1 MSQYR
6 ALDTVLQQLQDFKRK
21 IYLNLLIRGL
31 LFSVGLLLSAFL
43 IYNLLEY
50 FFYFP
55 YYIRAFLFF
64 SFLGLA
70 LYVFVRWILAPL
82 SALAHLR
89 RLLSDEQAATQV
101 GQYFPEISDKLLN
114 TIQLKDLNKDNEL
127 ILASIEQKSSQ
138 LSLFRF
144 TDSVKLEEN
153 KPFLKYAL
161 VPLLLVLGITLL
173 YPSIFVQGTER
184 IVNYQKFYAP
194 AAPFQFIIRNEAL
207 SAFRNEDFQ
216 LQVEVE
222 GEVIPNEVSI
232 LYNGREQKLTR
243 SKGNVFSFEFKKLQ
257 RPVDFQLEGSGFRS
271 DQYTLELL
279 ARPNLKDFYVQV
291 NYPDY
296 LNKKSETIR
305 NTGNLSVP
313 AGSVVDWNFVAGD
326 TEKLQLLFQ
335 SPEEVLDATGSR
347 DSFKASKKI
356 LQTQPYAIK
365 LRNQHSLNKEEI
377 TYLINAIPDR
387 HPEITLESFSDTLS
401 FSYMV
406 LGGNIGDDYGLTR
419 LNLHYRVIPASG
431 EQNTAFKALPVGF
444 DRRQLS
450 QTYYH
455 QWNLDPLRLHP
466 GDRLEYFVQVWDN
479 DGVNGSK
486 SSRTRTMGFK
496 VPSRQDIRSE
506 LASNASDVQN
516 QLSKSLEK
524 AQKLK
529 NEIAKSEDKL
539 KTKKELNWQDRKSLE
554 ELVEKKKQLEQDL
567 ESLKKLNEQLNQKQ
581 DRFDQKSQQ
590 MAEKAQQLQ
599 KMMDE
604 LLDEET
610 KKLYQELEKLLQQ
623 KNNELDL
630 QQLLSKMD
638 NKESTLEKQLER
650 LLEMFKQLQFDQK
663 MEQTTEKLAELA
675 KEQEELAQKTEEKK
689 ADTQQLQQ
697 EQADLQKEFEE
708 IKNDLKELEDRNQ
721 KMENP
726 SEMGDMSGD
735 EKQVEQEIQNSQEQL
750 AKQQEKKASQS
761 QKNAADKMKEMAQK
775 MEQMQASME
784 MESQEENIG
793 DLRAIMENLI
803 KLSFDQEELMKSFRN
818 VNQSDPRFVGL
829 SQQQLKLRDDAR
841 MVEDSLHSLA
851 KRVFQIES
859 FVTRELGE
867 MNQNMDQ
874 ASQRIKDRNVGR
886 ATGHQQMAMT
896 SMNNLALMLND
907 ALKQMQEAQMQMM
920 QMQAKGQGKP
930 QKKGQGKPQP
940 GDLGKMQEQLN
951 QKIQD
956 LQKSGKSGQGLSE
969 ELAKLAAEQEMLRQ
983 AMKELEKMGQQQG
996 QKPGEGKLGDISK
1009 MMEQTETDLVN
1020 KRLTEQ
1026 TVLRQREILTRLLEA
1041 EKAVKERELD
1051 EKREAEAATAKNRT
1065 MPPSFEKYLK
1075 TKEKQTELLKTIS
1088 PSLSPYYKQ
1097 EVSKYF
1103 QKIGN

>member
-1 MSQYR
+1 MSQYG
-6 ALDTVLQQLQDFKRK
+6 ALDAVLQHLQEFKRK
-21 IYLNLLIRGL
+21 YYLNLLIRGT
-31 LFSVGLLLSAFL
+31 LFSLGLLLSAFL

-50 FFYFP
+50 FFYFN

-64 SFLGLA
+64 SFLALV
-70 LYVFVRWILAPL
+70 LYVFVRWIVAPL
-82 SALAHLR
+82 SALINLR
-89 RLLSDEQAATQV
+89 RLLSDEQAAAQV
-101 GQYFPEISDKLLN
+101 GQYYPEISDKLLN
-114 TIQLKDLNKDNEL
+114 TIQLKDLGRNNEL
-127 ILASIEQKSSQ
+127 IAASIEQKSRQ

-161 VPLLLVLGITLL
+161 VPLLLILGITLL

-184 IVNYQKFYAP
+184 IVNYTKFYAP
-194 AAPFQFIIRNEAL
+194 AAPFTFIIRNNDL
-207 SAFRNEDFQ
+207 RAFRNEDFQ

-222 GEVIPNEVSI
+222 GETVPNEVSI

-243 SKGNVFSFEFKKLQ
+243 TKGNTYSFEFKKLQ
-257 RPVDFQLEGSGFRS
+257 RPIEFQLEGSGFRS
-271 DQYTLELL
+271 DEYTLELL
-279 ARPNLKDFYVQV
+279 ARPNLKDFHVQV
-291 NYPDY
+291 NYPEY
-296 LNKKSETIR
+296 LNKKPETIR

-326 TEKLQLLFQ
+326 TEELHLQFQ
-335 SPEEVLDATGSR
+335 SPEEVLEAQIQNDQFSVR
-347 DSFKASKKI
+347 KKI
-356 LQTQPYAIK
+356 LQTQAYSIH
-365 LRNQHSLNKEEI
+365 LRNQHSANKEEI
-377 TYLINAIPDR
+377 NYLITALPDQ
-387 HPEITLESFSDTLS
+387 HPEISVESFSDTLN
-401 FSYMV
+401 FAYLIV
-406 LGGNIGDDYGLTR
+406 GGNIGDDYGLTR
-419 LNLHYRVIPASG
+419 LNLHYKVIPASG
-431 EQNTAFKALPVGF
+431 DNNAGYKALPIRF
-444 DRRQLS
+444 DSRQLS

-455 QWNLDPLRLHP
+455 QWNLDALRLNP

-479 DGVNGSK
+479 DGVNGHK
-486 SSRTRTMGFK
+486 SSRTRTLGFK
-496 VPSRQDIRSE
+496 VPSRKDIRNE
-506 LASNASDVQN
+506 LASNASDVEN

-524 AQKLK
+524 TQNLK
-529 NEIAKSEDKL
+529 NEISKSENKL
-539 KTKKELNWQDRKSLE
+539 KTKKELNWQDRKALE
-554 ELVEKKKQLEQDL
+554 DLVEKKKQLEQDL

-623 KNNELDL
+623 KNNEQDL
-630 QQLLSKMD
+630 QQLLTQMD
-638 NKESTLEKQLER
+638 NKEKTLEKQLER

-663 MEQTTEKLAELA
+663 LEQATEKLSEMA
-675 KEQEELAQKTEEKK
+675 KEQEELSQKTEDKK
-689 ADTQQLQQ
+689 ADTQQLQE
-697 EQADLQKEFEE
+697 EQSELQKEFEE
-708 IKNDLKELEDRNQ
+708 IKQDMKELQDLNQ
-721 KMENP
+721 KMEAP
-726 SEMGDMSGD
+726 SPMEDTSGD
-735 EKQVEQEIQNSQEQL
+735 EKQVEQEMQNSQEQL
-750 AKQQEKKASQS
+750 SQQQQKKASKS

-775 MEQMQASME
+775 MEQMQASAQ

-793 DLRAIMENLI
+793 DLRAILENLI

-818 VNQSDPRFVGL
+818 VNQSDPRFIQL

-841 MVEDSLHSLA
+841 MIEDSLHSLA
-851 KRVFQIES
+851 KKVFQIQS
-859 FVTRELGE
+859 FVTREVGE
-867 MNQNMDQ
+867 MNQSMELS
-874 ASQRIKDRNVGR
+874 SQRIKDRNVGR

-907 ALKQMQEAQMQMM
+907 ALKQMQQAQMQMM
-920 QMQAKGQGKP
+920 QMQASGKGKP
-930 QKKGQGKPQP
+930 QKGQGKPQP
-940 GDLGKMQEQLN
+940 GDLGKMQDALN
-951 QKIQD
+951 QKIQE

-983 AMKELEKMGQQQG
+983 AMKELEKMGQQEG
-996 QKPGEGKLGDISK
+996 QKPGEGKLGNISK

-1051 EKREAEAATAKNRT
+1051 EKREATSAKEKNRAL
-1065 MPPSFEKYLK
+1065 PPSFEKYLQ

-1097 EVSKYF
+1097 EVNKYF